1 MHSYRELPAGY
12 GEHLCIDMQ
21 KDKRLALRIN
31 GIAAAIMVV
40 MLVVGHFLV
49 VPVWTL
55 ISAEP
60 DTTVTLTLTKPLV
73 MLGGM
78 IVYIVLH
85 ELTHAAVM
93 KFYGAKQVRFGFT
106 GLYAFAGSERDYF
119 DRHAYVPI
127 SLAPLVLWGIV
138 FTVLMIVLPREWFW
152 VAYFWQISNFSG
164 AAGDIYVSILTAR
177 MPLGVLVQ
185 DTGVGM
191 TFYCPKD

>member
-1 MHSYRELPAGY
+1 MNSFRELPAGY

-31 GIAAAIMVV
+31 GIGAAIMVV

-127 SLAPLVLWGIV
+127 SLAPLVL
-138 FTVLMIVLPREWFW
+138 
-152 VAYFWQISNFSG
+152 
-164 AAGDIYVSILTAR
+164 
-177 MPLGVLVQ
+177 
-185 DTGVGM
+185 
-191 TFYCPKD
+191 